1 MSHLAEDFSGSG
13 RAFARAAAGRRSGRK
28 PTGPRRPCRRRHLSL
43 VACAGIL
50 ALLAG
55 CGRENKFIAPPP
67 PKVTVQ
73 LPLQQMVTP
82 YLEATGNA
90 ASPNNIKLVARVEG
104 YVQEI
109 KYKDGE
115 AVKKGTPLFVIQPQP
130 YQVDLQRAQAAE
142 EGAKAA
148 LINAQAEFTRQQEL
162 QSKDVSTQANL
173 DKARAARDTS
183 QANVQQAQANTQ
195 NAEINFGYTTV
206 SAPFDGVVTARK
218 VSLGELVGG
227 GHTSELATIVQLNPI
242 WVWFNLTEA
251 DVQRVRAQMTNNS
264 INVTDLVGK
273 VPVEVGLQTE
283 KGYPHKGVLDYV
295 SPELNQSTGTLK
307 VRGIFENATFAL
319 LPGYYV
325 RVRLPQRPEQGLL
338 VPEVA
343 VGSDQGGRYVLT
355 VNADSVVEQRRV
367 TLGQTFG
374 EMRAIES
381 GLKPD
386 ERVVVSGILDA
397 IPGQKVDPQLQAP
410 KSAAAEPTTAQ

>member
-1 MSHLAEDFSGSG
+1 MRCAAENPLRSPGVRLPFLACVGML
-13 RAFARAAAGRRSGRK
+13 
-28 PTGPRRPCRRRHLSL
+28 TLL
-43 VACAGIL
+43 TACGQ
-50 ALLAG
+50 
-55 CGRENKFIAPPP
+55 ENKFIAPPP

-162 QSKDVSTQANL
+162 QSKDVSTQATL
-173 DKARAARDTS
+173 DKARAARDTY
-183 QANVQQAQANTQ
+183 QANVLQAQANTQ
-195 NAEINFGYTTV
+195 NAEINFSYTTV

-227 GHTSELATIVQLNPI
+227 SHTSELATIVQINPI

-251 DVQRVRAQMTNNS
+251 DVQRVRVQMAKDS
-264 INVTDLVGK
+264 VNVTELVGK

-283 KGYPHKGVLDYV
+283 EGYPHKGVLDYV

-307 VRGIFENATFAL
+307 VRGIFENASFAL

-325 RVRLPQRPEQGLL
+325 RVRLPQRQEQALL

-397 IPGQKVDPQLQAP
+397 IPGQKVDPQLQTP
-410 KSAAAEPTTAQ
+410 KSAAAEPATAR